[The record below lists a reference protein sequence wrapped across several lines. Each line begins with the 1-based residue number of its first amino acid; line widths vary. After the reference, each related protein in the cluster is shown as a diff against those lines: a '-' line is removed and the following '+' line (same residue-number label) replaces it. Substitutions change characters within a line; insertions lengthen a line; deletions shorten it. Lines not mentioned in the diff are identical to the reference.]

1 MLRNWLPKIVIAER
15 EIVNIFALILKR
27 IIISGLSLSGY
38 FAFHFLLFAFPSITI
53 ILMIELTPNTFED
66 FLTEAQKGNVVPIV
80 RSVLADLQTPVS
92 AFLRISDSAEQAF
105 LFESIE
111 GGETL
116 ARYSFLAAN
125 PLMTVRSRNSQ
136 TMIETAAGATDSDQ
150 KLFDFLREYFGK
162 NKLARR
168 PALPPLCGGAI
179 GFLSYNAARWFEK
192 TLDDGKNFETDDA
205 VWMFFRT
212 ILIFDRLKQRIEIV
226 SIVFTDEA
234 GGDESKLRNLYDAA
248 VAETARIERILHE
261 SSLPD
266 LTSDNLQ
273 SPETNQFSS
282 NWKKED
288 FLAAVDAVKE
298 KILAGDAYQVVL
310 SQKFTRQTSAKA
322 INIYRAL
329 RTTNPSPYM
338 FYIKLGDSTLI
349 GASPEM
355 LVRCHGRKLE
365 YRPIAGTRQRGA
377 TETDDWILAEDLR
390 SDMKEISEHIM
401 LVDLGRNDLGRV
413 SEFGSVEV
421 DELMKVEKYSHVQ
434 HLVTSLKSRLDEGK
448 DRFDALASCFPAGTV
463 SGAPKVRAMQIIDEL
478 EPTTR
483 GVYAGA
489 IGYIDYAE
497 NLDTCIAIRTIKLE
511 NQIASIQAGAGIV
524 ADSVPEKEFEETINK
539 ARALVKAIELA
550 ENF

>member
-1 MLRNWLPKIVIAER
+1 
-15 EIVNIFALILKR
+15 
-27 IIISGLSLSGY
+27 
-38 FAFHFLLFAFPSITI
+38 
-53 ILMIELTPNTFED
+53 MIELTPKTFED
-66 FLTEAQKGNVVPIV
+66 FLSEAQKGNVVPIV
-80 RSVLADLQTPVS
+80 RSVLADLHTPVS
-92 AFLRISDSAEQAF
+92 AFLRIADNAKQAF

-125 PLMTVRSRNSQ
+125 PLMTVRSNNSQ
-136 TMIETAAGATDSDQ
+136 TIIEAAVGAENSDK
-150 KLFDFLREYFGK
+150 KLFDFLREYFAK

-168 PALPPLCGGAI
+168 EGLPPLCGGAI
-179 GFLSYNAARWFEK
+179 GFLAYNAARWFEK
-192 TLDDGKNFETDDA
+192 SLDNGEKFESDDA

-226 SIVFTDEA
+226 SVVFTDEA
-234 GGDESKLRNLYDAA
+234 NGDEQKLRNLFDKA
-248 VAETARIERILHE
+248 VAETARIEQILNQT
-261 SSLPD
+261 SLPD
-266 LTSDNLQ
+266 LSSNNLQ
-273 SPETNQFSS
+273 KSDSNRFSS

-288 FLAAVDAVKE
+288 FLKAVNAIKE

-310 SQKFTRQTSAKA
+310 SQKFMRQTSAEA

-338 FYIKLGDSTLI
+338 FYINLGDSTLI

-355 LVRCHGRKLE
+355 LVRCEGKNLE
-365 YRPIAGTRQRGA
+365 YRPIAGTRKRGA
-377 TETDDWILAEDLR
+377 NETDDWILAEDLR
-390 SDMKEISEHIM
+390 SDIKEISEHIM

-434 HLVTSLKSRLDEGK
+434 HLVTSLKSRLKNDS

-478 EPTTR
+478 EPTER

-511 NQIASIQAGAGIV
+511 NQTASIQAGAGIV
-524 ADSVPEKEFEETINK
+524 ADSVPEKEYEETINK
-539 ARALVKAIELA
+539 ARALVKAIEMA
-550 ENF
+550 EEF

>member
-1 MLRNWLPKIVIAER
+1 
-15 EIVNIFALILKR
+15 
-27 IIISGLSLSGY
+27 
-38 FAFHFLLFAFPSITI
+38 
-53 ILMIELTPNTFED
+53 MIELTPNTFED
-66 FLTEAQKGNVVPIV
+66 FLSETQKGNVVPIV
-80 RSVLADLQTPVS
+80 RSVLADLHTPVS
-92 AFLRISDSAEQAF
+92 AFLRIADNAKQAF

-136 TMIETAAGATDSDQ
+136 TIIENENGAENSNQ
-150 KLFDFLREYFGK
+150 KLFEFLREYFGK

-168 PALPPLCGGAI
+168 NGLPPLCGGAI
-179 GFLSYNAARWFEK
+179 GFLAYDTARWFEK
-192 TLDDGKNFETDDA
+192 TLDQGKSFETDDA

-226 SIVFTDEA
+226 SVIFTDEA
-234 GGDESKLRNLYDAA
+234 DGDDAKLKDLYDEAI
-248 VAETARIERILHE
+248 AETERIERILQE
-261 SSLPD
+261 SSLPN
-266 LTSDNLQ
+266 LASKNLQ
-273 SPETNQFSS
+273 KSESDQFSS

-288 FLAAVDAVKE
+288 FLKAVDAVKE

-310 SQKFTRQTSAKA
+310 SQKFTRQTSAEA

-338 FYIKLGDSTLI
+338 FYIKLGDATLI

-365 YRPIAGTRQRGA
+365 YRPIAGTRKRGA

-421 DELMKVEKYSHVQ
+421 DEMMKVEKYSHVQ
-434 HLVTSLKSRLDEGK
+434 HLVTSLKSRLKDDL

-463 SGAPKVRAMQIIDEL
+463 SGAPKMRAMQIIDEL
-478 EPTTR
+478 EPTER

-539 ARALVKAIELA
+539 ARALVKAIEMA
-550 ENF
+550 EGF